1 MNLRLVV
8 VVGIVVGTLLK
19 VVAAVRRVFLK
30 KVFTVGVVITVD
42 VAIVDSGGIIL
53 SGRTTCVPRTELA
66 FLIVCK
72 RILSERK
79 C

>member
-53 SGRTTCVPRTELA
+53 SG
-66 FLIVCK
+66 
-72 RILSERK
+72 
-79 C
+79 